1 MRNTTTDNNNR
12 YQARGFQ
19 SAEQEIPSTSI
30 RRRLIKFGFVVFLL
44 ILIVRLFTL
53 HITQNDFLRKQGNA
67 RTLRTIQ
74 IPSYRGLITDRRGV
88 PLAVSTPVDAIWMN
102 PKIFNPSDEQLQKL
116 SNLLNLGTREIL
128 SKQTQ
133 YATKSFIYLKRGLP
147 PNIASQVAD
156 LRIVGLGKSREFK
169 RFYPSGKQVAQ
180 LVGFTDIDDVGQT
193 GLELSFENHLK
204 PKIGKKRVLEDRMG
218 NWIQDIDQFEA
229 PKSGQNIAL
238 SIDLRIQSIALR
250 ELEAAVEKFGAKS
263 ATLVMIDIESGE
275 VLAMV
280 TAPSYNPNNPK
291 ERVGDALRNRALT
304 DQLEPGSTVKPITIL
319 SALAS
324 EQFDPNTIIDT
335 YPGTMRVGDHVVR
348 DIRNYGQLSIK
359 QILQH
364 SSNVGVS
371 KITLSLPS
379 KQLINTFDK
388 LGLGTG
394 TLTPFPGEQR
404 GKLPPPPH
412 PKNPFGHATLAF
424 GYGLAVTPLQ
434 LAQAYAIIGAKGI
447 KRPVSLTKQEK
458 SKLQEERVLPQNI
471 CEEMLEMLSSIISQG
486 TRANILGFLTA
497 GKTGTVRVVGPQ
509 GYDPNRHIGLFAGIS
524 PVKNPK
530 LATVVIVEEPD
541 EKHYYG
547 GLTAAPVY
555 KNVVSQALIVL
566 NVPPEFE
573 TAIVKDETPSQ
584 QPATPVENKVV
595 AATTTTKTQPKFR
608 RSEGAGNRA

>member
-1 MRNTTTDNNNR
+1 MRNTTTDNNHR
-12 YQARGFQ
+12 YQTRGFQ
-19 SAEQEIPSTSI
+19 STEQEIPSTSI
-30 RRRLIKFGFVVFLL
+30 RRRLIKFGFIVFLL

-67 RTLRTIQ
+67 RTLRTIK

-102 PKIFNPSDEQLQKL
+102 PKLFNPSDEQLQKL
-116 SNLLNLGTREIL
+116 SSLLNLEAREIL

-133 YATKSFIYLKRGLP
+133 YATKSFVYLKRGLP

-156 LRIVGLGKSREFK
+156 LRITGLGKNREFK

-180 LVGFTDIDDVGQT
+180 LVGFTDIDDVGQA

-291 ERVGDALRNRALT
+291 ERVGDAVRNKALT
-304 DQLEPGSTVKPITIL
+304 DQLEPGSTVKPISVL

-348 DIRNYGQLSIK
+348 DLRNYGKLSIK
-359 QILQH
+359 EILER

-394 TLTPFPGEQR
+394 TLTSFPGEQG

-424 GYGLAVTPLQ
+424 GYGLAVTPIQ
-434 LAQAYAIIGAKGI
+434 LAQAYAVIGAKGI
-447 KRPVSLTKQEK
+447 KRPVSLIKQEGK
-458 SKLQEERVLPQNI
+458 PQEERVLPQNI
-471 CEEMLEMLSSIISQG
+471 CESMLEMLVSVG
-486 TRANILGFLTA
+486 HRAKVSGFLTA

-509 GYDPNRHIGLFAGIS
+509 GYDPNRHIGLFAGVS

-547 GLTAAPVY
+547 GLTAAPIY

-573 TAIVKDETPSQ
+573 QAPIMAKNETV
-584 QPATPVENKVV
+584 PATPVENKVV
-595 AATTTTKTQPKFR
+595 ATTTNKSLLKNR
-608 RSEGAGNRA
+608 RNEGAGNRA